1 MVRVRLGV
9 GVRVGSST
17 FSMSCP
23 ATPRPSSKKSLGS
36 KPSGSQ
42 KEMSFWMNGYLV
54 RVRVRVRVRATATA
68 EARIWVRVRARV
80 EARI

>member
-1 MVRVRLGV
+1 
-9 GVRVGSST
+9 
-17 FSMSCP
+17 MSCP

-54 RVRVRVRVRATATA
+54 GVRVGVGVGVRVRVGVGHRLSLQRPACS
-68 EARIWVRVRARV
+68 RRV
-80 EARI
+80 E